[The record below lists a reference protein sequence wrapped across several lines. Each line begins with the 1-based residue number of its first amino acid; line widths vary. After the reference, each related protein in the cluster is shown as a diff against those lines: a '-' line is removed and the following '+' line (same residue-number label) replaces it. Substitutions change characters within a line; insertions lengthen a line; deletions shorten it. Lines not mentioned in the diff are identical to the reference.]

1 MLVALKIPFGTSL
14 IEMMITMTLGLVS
27 LSTVASL
34 VGYGIG
40 VNAKLL
46 ENSRLSQEV
55 MAIGSLLSRDLRRAG
70 YSASTDAMVSD
81 PANFPSVFSNSIA
94 VSTYPNEAINSCIIF
109 AYDRNGNG
117 ILDTIDGNE
126 NFGFRLKDGAVEIRV
141 DGASCIDNGWE
152 NLSDDQV
159 LEITQLTF
167 ELNQTIDNGVV
178 SNWLSITLQA
188 ELTKNTHL
196 SRQFT
201 SSFMVRNYD

>member
-1 MLVALKIPFGTSL
+1 MLVALKVPLGASL

-34 VGYGIG
+34 VGYGVG

-70 YSASTDAMVSD
+70 YSASTAAMVSD
-81 PANFPSVFSNSIA
+81 PTNFPSVFSNSIA
-94 VSTYPNEAINSCIIF
+94 VSAYPDEASNSCIVF

-126 NFGFRLKDGAVEIRV
+126 NFGFRLKDGAVEIRI
-141 DGASCIDNGWE
+141 DGASCVDNGWE

-167 ELNQTIDNGVV
+167 VLNQTIDNAVV
-178 SNWLSITLQA
+178 STWLSISLQG
-188 ELTKNTHL
+188 ELSKNNQL